1 MRIKNAAVANIV
13 RKASEE
19 SLSDAQALFNS
30 MLNGYAGAPA
40 AELGVLLSAL
50 KALAV
55 VHQSHHW
62 QTRGVT
68 YYGDHLLFERIYGN
82 VDGEVDG
89 IAEKAVGFGP
99 HLLVQPIV
107 VSTHQLMVLKWLYS
121 GAPVDPDPQQYVN
134 LSLRAEYG
142 FMVLLHLAYAGLE
155 KSGLLSLGVDNRLQG
170 IADKHEE
177 NIYLLQ
183 QRAGQRQ
190 ASALSWKAT

>member
-1 MRIKNAAVANIV
+1 MRIKNAAVANMM

-107 VSTHQLMVLKWLYS
+107 VSTHQLMVL
-121 GAPVDPDPQQYVN
+121 
-134 LSLRAEYG
+134 
-142 FMVLLHLAYAGLE
+142 LHLAYAGLE